1 MVAPKVLIT
10 DYAWPSLDIERTI
23 LGAAGA
29 ELLIAPPGDDGELLE
44 LARQASAIL
53 TCWRPVT
60 AQLLDVAVDCRTV
73 ARYGVGLD
81 NIDVVRATE
90 LGMLVTNV
98 PHYCVDEVSDHAAA
112 LILALSRH
120 VTAFARD
127 VVGGRWD
134 NTAHGPMHRLRGRT
148 LGLVGYGAIAQA
160 LAVKMHGF
168 GMDVIAYS
176 PRLRDRRPE
185 HGVVAVP
192 TLDDLLRSA
201 DVVSLHVPLNDTTA
215 GMIDEHALS
224 LMKPTAFLI
233 NTARGQVVDSVAL
246 FGALT
251 SGRLAGAGID
261 VLSQEP
267 PGADNPLL
275 ADLPNLIVTPHA
287 AFASVESLVELQ
299 TLAATHVLQ
308 VLLGGL
314 PDNIVN
320 PQVMDTP
327 AFATRHPTRVT
338 P

>member
-1 MVAPKVLIT
+1 VGAPKVLVT
-10 DYAWPSLDIERTI
+10 DHAWPSLDVERTI

-29 ELLIAPPGDDGELLE
+29 ELLVAPPDDDRVLLA

-60 AQLLDVAVDCRTV
+60 AQLLDAAVSCRTV

-127 VVGGRWD
+127 VGAGRWD
-134 NTAHGPMHRLRGRT
+134 NTAHGPMYRLRGRT

-160 LAVKMHGF
+160 LAVKMRAF

-176 PRLRDRRPE
+176 PRLRARQPE
-185 HGVVAVP
+185 HSVVAVP
-192 TLDDLLRSA
+192 TLDDLLCSA

-215 GMIDEHALS
+215 GMIDERALS
-224 LMKPTAFLI
+224 LMKPTALLI
-233 NTARGQVVDSVAL
+233 NTARGQVLDSDALVDAL
-246 FGALT
+246 RT
-251 SGRLAGAGID
+251 GRIAAAGID

-267 PGADNPLL
+267 PAADNPLV
-275 ADLPNLIVTPHA
+275 AELPNLIVTPHA

-299 TLAATHVLQ
+299 TEAATHVLQ

-320 PQVMDTP
+320 PQVLQNP
-327 AFATRHPTRVT
+327 AFATRNAMPGT

>member
-1 MVAPKVLIT
+1 MGTPKVLVT
-10 DYAWPSLDIERTI
+10 DYAWSSLDVERTI
-23 LGAAGA
+23 LSGAGA
-29 ELLIAPPGDDGELLE
+29 ELLVASPGDDRELLE

-60 AQLLDVAVDCRTV
+60 AQLLDAAVNCRTV

-81 NIDVVRATE
+81 NIDVARATE
-90 LGMLVTNV
+90 LGMVVTNV

-127 VVGGRWD
+127 VVAGRWD
-134 NTAHGPMHRLRGRT
+134 NTAHGPMNRLRGRT

-160 LAVKMHGF
+160 LAIKMRGF
-168 GMDVIAYS
+168 GMHVIAYS
-176 PRLRDRRPE
+176 PRLRDRQPE

-192 TLDDLLRSA
+192 TLDDLLRRA
-201 DVVSLHVPLNDTTA
+201 DVVSLHVPLDDTTA
-215 GMIDEHALS
+215 GMIDERALNV
-224 LMKPTAFLI
+224 MKSTAFLV
-233 NTARGQVVDSVAL
+233 NTARGQVVDTDAL
-246 FGALT
+246 FDALST
-251 SGRLAGAGID
+251 GRIAAAGID

-299 TLAATHVLQ
+299 TQAARHVLQ
-308 VLLGGL
+308 VLLGGQ
-314 PDNIVN
+314 PDDIVN
-320 PQVMDTP
+320 PQVLET
-327 AFATRHPTRVT
+327 AEFASRNAPPVT